1 MKKASIDQEQLIL
14 IKKIVIDEKNTF
26 LMKYTDKEN
35 FTLLL
40 GEIKIFKILKKSN
53 NIFSIYNFQ
62 NI

>member
-1 MKKASIDQEQLIL
+1 
-14 IKKIVIDEKNTF
+14 
-26 LMKYTDKEN
+26 MKYTDKEN